1 MGGNLLVSLIKQA
14 GVYRRSLFFFVLI
27 ALLLYGGIAYR
38 GNKLSAEPP
47 PGNSDVMALSLNE
60 DGNLYS
66 SNRKVPAEIF
76 PGESTY
82 RFRYQVLNGA
92 KTAIDELVVTVALPK
107 PGTEETVG
115 HRLISSGL
123 TDSTTSELTEPQLI
137 TYTALGVGIGAQLAI
152 ELEVPKAF
160 VTRSATLVVREK
172 LAALPPV
179 IWAVTSIALP
189 ALAFLLLL
197 LVAIGRVRRVEPL
210 KEQLNSLPTRLPP
223 AMLGILLR
231 GRLSSRDL
239 AATFI
244 NLAERGHIVIRQ
256 LTREDYRF
264 RRQAGKDNLLDF
276 EATLLDQ
283 IFGPE
288 GERASSEEVTF
299 SLAQEVFSK
308 RVSESFI
315 LAYKKMNDLGYFYTN
330 PLKLHRRYQVAG
342 LILFLLGL
350 IGFLANILFFDDVR
364 YSLLF
369 WLAMMASS
377 LLVFFFS
384 KGLPMRTVYGDRELA
399 RWLSFRRYL
408 VSHELVNF
416 AAQSQEQYLSY
427 LPYAIVLEVEA
438 DWTRRF
444 YDLPFAQ
451 PAWYVASNISTI
463 DQFANSVFPLFG
475 YLSHALSLSSQP
487 ISR

>member
-1 MGGNLLVSLIKQA
+1 MGGNLLVGLIKGV
-14 GVYRRSLFFFVLI
+14 GVYRRSLVFFILI
-27 ALLLYGGIAYR
+27 ALLLYGGNVYR
-38 GNKLSAEPP
+38 GNKLKADSLPTDANTLALTLNADGYLYL
-47 PGNSDVMALSLNE
+47 GNS
-60 DGNLYS
+60 
-66 SNRKVPAEIF
+66 KVPAEIF
-76 PGESTY
+76 PGSTTY
-82 RFRYQVLNGA
+82 RFRYQVLNNP
-92 KTAIDELVVTVALPK
+92 KSAIDSLVVTVALPK
-107 PGTEETVG
+107 PGTEETIG
-115 HRLISSGL
+115 HRFISNGAA
-123 TDSTTSELTEPQLI
+123 DSTTSTLGEPQLI
-137 TYTALGVGIGAQLAI
+137 TYEATNIGVGAQLAI

-160 VTRSATLVVREK
+160 ITRSATLIIREK
-172 LAALPPV
+172 LADLPPIV
-179 IWAVTSIALP
+179 WAVTSIALP

-210 KEQLNSLPTRLPP
+210 KEQLDSLPTRLPP

-264 RRQAGKDNLLDF
+264 RRQPGRDNLLDF

-315 LAYKKMNDLGYFYTN
+315 LAYQKMNNLGYFYTN

-342 LILFLLGL
+342 LFLFLLGL
-350 IGFLANILFFDDVR
+350 IGFLVNILFFNDVR

-369 WLAMMASS
+369 WLAMMACS

-399 RWLSFRRYL
+399 RWLAFRRYL
-408 VSHELVNF
+408 VSKEPINF
-416 AAQSQEQYLSY
+416 AAQSQEQYLAY

-451 PAWYVASNISTI
+451 PAWYIASNIGTI

-487 ISR
+487 VSR

>member
-1 MGGNLLVSLIKQA
+1 MGGNLFVSLIKQA
-14 GVYRRSLFFFVLI
+14 GVYRRSLVFFIVI
-27 ALLLYGGIAYR
+27 ALLLYGGIAYQ
-38 GNKLSAEPP
+38 GNKLNA
-47 PGNSDVMALSLNE
+47 DALPDTANALALTLGS
-60 DGNLYS
+60 DGNLYLNNS
-66 SNRKVPAEIF
+66 KVAAEIF
-76 PGESTY
+76 PAETTY
-82 RFRYQVLNGA
+82 RFRYQVLNGTKA
-92 KTAIDELVVTVALPK
+92 AIDTYIVTVALPR

-115 HRLISSGL
+115 HRLISNGAIE
-123 TDSTTSELTEPQLI
+123 STFSTLSEPQLI
-137 TYTALGVGIGAQLAI
+137 TYEATSVGVGAQLAI

-160 VTRSATLVVREK
+160 VTRSAALAARES
-172 LAALPPV
+172 LAALPPSV
-179 IWAVTSIALP
+179 WAITSIALP

-210 KEQLNSLPTRLPP
+210 KEQLSSLPTRLPP

-244 NLAERGHIVIRQ
+244 NLADRGHIVIRQ
-256 LTREDYRF
+256 LNREDFRF
-264 RRQAGKDNLLDF
+264 RRQPGKDNLLDF
-276 EATLLDQ
+276 EALLLEQ
-283 IFGPE
+283 IFGPSA
-288 GERASSEEVTF
+288 ERASSEEVTF

-308 RVSESFI
+308 RVSESFM

-330 PLKLHRRYQVAG
+330 PLKLHRRYQMAG
-342 LILFLLGL
+342 LFLFVLGL
-350 IGFLANILFFDDVR
+350 IGFLINFSLFAEIR

-369 WLAMMASS
+369 WIAMMTCS
-377 LLVFFFS
+377 LLVLFFS

-408 VSHELVNF
+408 TSREPVNF
-416 AAQSQEQYLSY
+416 AAQSQEQYLAY
-427 LPYAIVLEVEA
+427 LPYAIILEAEV
-438 DWTRRF
+438 DWTKRF

-451 PAWYVASNISTI
+451 PNWYIASNISTI

-487 ISR
+487 IAQ